1 VMIYTLPS
9 RFSCNMWILHDPLWT
24 NSSWMH
30 LGRIDVMW
38 SIWAYMS
45 IAYISCQYFYCWQ
58 SKWRE
63 LKKNPLVVMYWNK
76 LEKMR

>member
-9 RFSCNMWILHDPLWT
+9 RFSCNMWILYDPLWT

-45 IAYISCQYFYCWQ
+45 IAYISLANISTVGSQNEE
-58 SKWRE
+58 S
-63 LKKNPLVVMYWNK
+63 
-76 LEKMR
+76 